1 MPNISKPS
9 INPSNIK
16 KAKPFI
22 SKAFLISQLKSLGL
36 FMAGDYIG
44 RKFENMTR
52 PSDKQKLKEY
62 LYKKPKLKEELI
74 DMGKT
79 VAISFVPV
87 IGDISAGIYSGYV
100 NSRIRKR
107 GDFSMK
113 KDKIVQDALYCLD
126 GIEDFKRQAR
136 QVTGYYGPRI
146 KNSAIKTGKKV
157 MNFSGN
163 SMRKVASK
171 VAMQVSKVN
180 PKAAKLMMKYPKT
193 VGLLIGLSLASA
205 AGGAAY
211 AATRKKSQ
219 DADQMSLKFKPDL
232 LDRGKEALGK
242 SKEMLGKGKEAL
254 GKSKTAIMEKGRA
267 IVNSIKS
274 YKAPTSSQ
282 MVRNLKAFVAKYP
295 KTSAFISGTAK
306 AAGIGFLLGTAIA
319 GTGILVG
326 EGFAIGNHAMKNAIK
341 KDELRKKQNNS

>member
-9 INPSNIK
+9 LNASHVK

-44 RKFENMTR
+44 RKFENITR

-74 DMGKT
+74 NMGKT

-100 NSRIRKR
+100 NARTRKR

-126 GIEDFKRQAR
+126 GIEDFKKQAR

-157 MNFSGN
+157 MNFPGN

-180 PKAAKLMMKYPKT
+180 PKAAKLMMRYPKT

-232 LDRGKEALGK
+232 LERGKEALGK
-242 SKEMLGKGKEAL
+242 GQEMF
-254 GKSKTAIMEKGRA
+254 GKSKAAIMEKGKA

-282 MVRNLKAFVAKYP
+282 MVRNLKAFVIKYP
-295 KTSAFISGTAK
+295 KTSAFISGAAKGAAITTA
-306 AAGIGFLLGTAIA
+306 AVTATLALGTAA
-319 GTGILVG
+319 GA
-326 EGFAIGNHAMKNAIK
+326 GFAAGNRQVQEEMKR
-341 KDELRKKQNNS
+341 RKS

>member
-1 MPNISKPS
+1 MPNIRKPS
-9 INPSNIK
+9 ISIPNIR

-22 SKAFLISQLKSLGL
+22 SKAFLINQLKSLGL

-44 RKFENMTR
+44 RKFENITR

-87 IGDISAGIYSGYV
+87 IGDISAGIYSGYI
-100 NSRIRKR
+100 NARTRKK

-126 GIEDFKRQAR
+126 GIEDFKKQAR
-136 QVTGYYGPRI
+136 QATEYYGPKI
-146 KNSAIKTGKKV
+146 KKNAIKTGK
-157 MNFSGN
+157 NIINSPGN
-163 SMRKVASK
+163 AMRKITSK
-171 VAMQVSKVN
+171 LAMQISESN
-180 PKAAKLMMKYPKT
+180 PKAAKLMMRYPKT

-205 AGGAAY
+205 TGGTAY
-211 AATRKKSQ
+211 ALNRKKSQ
-219 DADQMSLKFKPDL
+219 DAEQLSMKFKPDL
-232 LDRGKEALGK
+232 LDKGKAALGK
-242 SKEMLGKGKEAL
+242 SKEMLGKSTE
-254 GKSKTAIMEKGRA
+254 AIMEKGKA

-274 YKAPTSSQ
+274 YKVQNSSQ
-282 MVRNLKAFVAKYP
+282 MIQKLKSLVAKYP

-306 AAGIGFLLGTAIA
+306 GAGMTMGAVLLGSAAGIGFAA
-319 GTGILVG
+319 G
-326 EGFAIGNHAMKNAIK
+326 NQSMKEEMK
-341 KDELRKKQNNS
+341 KRKS